1 MTGPDGRRIPE
12 KEGGGAGPPDPDSR
26 KTPERETFVSGF
38 GVVMTMI
45 GAAVGLGAVWRFPY
59 MVGRFGGAAFVLF
72 YLAVVLFVGIPA
84 LMTEWALGRHTGR
97 GPLGAYER
105 GGLPGG
111 KGAGGFL
118 FAILLVAAGYYGN
131 VVGWVLYHG
140 LSEIASGL
148 GLRFDPAVILPPS
161 EGTSAASLLRQLA
174 MTGVVIFTCGLVIA
188 KGLRKGIERAS
199 KWIVPVVFVILL
211 VLILRSV
218 TLEGAG
224 EGLRWYLGSFSLET
238 LTPSVMAAAMGMAF
252 FSMSLGGT
260 FMVIYGSY
268 LGRHTAIPGNA
279 LTTSLGASL
288 AGILAGLAIFPAVFS
303 FGLEPTSGPGLIFE
317 TLPRVFDSMPA
328 GWVFGFLFFIGLFG
342 AAFLSEVAAFEVLVG
357 GLVDNTKLGRRKAVF
372 FVCSA
377 VWILAIP
384 PMVNTRIFLPWDL
397 FFGSGM
403 QVLGSFLA
411 VVTAAWFVRRAALL
425 RELAEGGSR
434 PFPRLLYWWIR
445 LAIPAAILLVG
456 VNWLLEL

>member
-1 MTGPDGRRIPE
+1 RTERTATMGR
-12 KEGGGAGPPDPDSR
+12 
-26 KTPERETFVSGF
+26 ERETFVSGF

-72 YLAVVLFVGIPA
+72 YIAVVLFVGIPA

-111 KGAGGFL
+111 RIVGGFL

-140 LSEIASGL
+140 IAEIAGGL
-148 GLRFDPAVILPPS
+148 GLRFDPALILPPG
-161 EGTSAASLLRQLA
+161 EGFKAASFIRQLV
-174 MTGVVIFTCGLVIA
+174 MTAIVIFTCGLVIA
-188 KGLRKGIERAS
+188 RGLRKGIERAS
-199 KWIVPVVFVILL
+199 KWIVPAVFVILL

-218 TLEGAG
+218 TLDGAG
-224 EGLRWYLGSFSLET
+224 EGLRWYLGGFRFKT

-268 LGRHTAIPGNA
+268 LNKGSHIPRNA

-288 AGILAGLAIFPAVFS
+288 AGVLAGLAIFPAVFS

-342 AAFLSEVAAFEVLVG
+342 AAYLSEVAAFEVLVG
-357 GLVDNTKLGRRKAVF
+357 GLVDNTRLERRRAGLI
-372 FVCSA
+372 VCGA
-377 VWILAIP
+377 VWVLAIP
-384 PMVNTRIFLPWDL
+384 PMINTKIFLPWDL

-411 VVTAAWFVRRAALL
+411 VLTAAWFVKRAELL
-425 RELAEGGSR
+425 KELAEGGTR

-445 LAIPAAILLVG
+445 LAIPAAILFVG
-456 VNWLLEL
+456 VNWLLESL